1 MGQGVGFEIP
11 VSPRPDQV
19 VELVKES
26 SCLADQDLGLEQ
38 ICNVEVVPNGE
49 VVAVSFPEKVFKKY
63 TYFITRFQR
72 QLPYG
77 TLRPLRS
84 LGSLHLD

>member
-1 MGQGVGFEIP
+1 MGQWVGFEIP

-26 SCLADQDLGLEQ
+26 SCLADQDLGLKQ

-49 VVAVSFPEKVFKKY
+49 VVAVSFPKKVLKNVR
-63 TYFITRFQR
+63 T
-72 QLPYG
+72 
-77 TLRPLRS
+77 S
-84 LGSLHLD
+84 